1 MFMKKLKEEDLILY
15 LYKECSPAIQQAVEE
30 ALEEGDIELTE
41 KLAVLKRSIR
51 QLDQLKLK
59 SPSRLS
65 IKAIMQHARNVHPKG

>member
-1 MFMKKLKEEDLILY
+1 MKKLKEEDLILY

-65 IKAIMQHARNVHPKG
+65 IKAIMQHARNAHPKG

>member
-65 IKAIMQHARNVHPKG
+65 IKTIMQHARNAHPKE

>member
-1 MFMKKLKEEDLILY
+1 MERFKEEDLILY
-15 LYKECSPAIQQAVEE
+15 LYKECSPAIQKAVDE

-41 KLAVLKRSIR
+41 KLNVLKRSIR

-65 IKAIMQHARNVHPKG
+65 MNAIMEYAKEAIKKK

>member
-1 MFMKKLKEEDLILY
+1 MKKFKEEDLILY
-15 LYKECSPAIQQAVEE
+15 LYKECSPAIQKAVEE

-41 KLAVLKRSIR
+41 KISILKRSIR

-65 IKAIMQHARNVHPKG
+65 VKAIMQHARESVSKK

>member
-1 MFMKKLKEEDLILY
+1 MKKFKEEDLILY
-15 LYKECSPAIQQAVEE
+15 LYKECSPAIQKAVEE

-41 KLAVLKRSIR
+41 KISILKRSIR

-65 IKAIMQHARNVHPKG
+65 IKTIMQHARESVRRK